1 MLNIEKP
8 ELLNVIEGQSA
19 LSGSFTARPSGALI
33 FKRSGESVYRFDDFS
48 LRLGRGEVLYI
59 PQGTRY
65 SYGKTSTDESRYVL
79 INFTAEKAPGRPE
92 KYRLEG
98 VLDFD
103 QLCQKLCCQS
113 LLDTPQEQYRTLSL
127 FYRVL
132 DGICEA
138 EKSTN
143 LDDGAFRLIAPAAEY
158 LQNHIYDGQLRVG
171 QLHQLCGVS
180 DTYFRKLFTLQFGV
194 SPKQYVLQLRLR
206 RARDILAQ
214 GEYSTVSQVA
224 KQVGFEDPLY
234 FSKLFRA
241 AYGCAPTAVRR

>member
-19 LSGSFTARPSGALI
+19 LTGSFTARPSGALI
-33 FKRSGESVYRFDDFS
+33 FKKSGESVYRFNDFS

-59 PQGTRY
+59 PQGCRY
-65 SYGKTSTDESRYVL
+65 SYGKTSQEDSRYVL
-79 INFTAEKAPGRPE
+79 INFHAEVAPKRPE
-92 KYRLEG
+92 KYRLDG

-103 QLCQKLCCQS
+103 DLCQRLGRQS
-113 LLDTPQEQYRTLSL
+113 LLDTPQEQYRTLSI

-138 EKSTN
+138 EKIAAGN
-143 LDDGAFRLIAPAAEY
+143 HGAFQRIAPAVSY
-158 LQNHIYDGQLRVG
+158 LQSHIYDAALRVG
-171 QLHQLCGVS
+171 QLHEQCGVS

-194 SPKQYVLQLRLR
+194 SPKQYVLELRLR

-214 GEYSTVSQVA
+214 GEYSTISQVA
-224 KQVGFEDPLY
+224 KEVGFDDPLY
-234 FSKLFRA
+234 FSKQFRA
-241 AYGCAPTAVRR
+241 LYDCPPTAVRR